1 MNWKKLAANVAI
13 YATGDF
19 LVVAVRGFL
28 LVPLYTPRLSPA
40 DDGVFVVTKA
50 MRVPPLFFG
59 IGTALTGGGK

>member
-40 DDGVFVVTKA
+40 DYGVFVDTKA
-50 MRVPPLFFG
+50 
-59 IGTALTGGGK
+59 TASRAERPGR